1 MAEETNTNNS
11 THIYDVVLK
20 AITKLPDEEKEALL
34 NLMTINNLVSLIVS
48 QENLNEYVD
57 NVLRVLDQYS
67 LLVKALADIC
77 NIMNETMDGV
87 SDLVCDYDK
96 LDADKKKEATLKLM
110 NNSAFQKDCCEIL
123 VGDMERIVNEDAT
136 VKAFN
141 DMFNITGW
149 YKKLI
154 KQGIGMDHH
163 YEVQP

>member
-34 NLMTINNLVSLIVS
+34 NLMTINNLVSLLVS

-67 LLVKALADIC
+67 LLVKALSDIC

-110 NNSAFQKDCCEIL
+110 NNSAFQKDCCDIL
-123 VGDMERIVNEDAT
+123 VRDMERIVNEDAT

-154 KQGIGMDHH
+154 KQGIGMNHK
-163 YEVQP
+163 YEV

>member
-34 NLMTINNLVSLIVS
+34 NLMTINNLVSLLVS

-67 LLVKALADIC
+67 LLVKALSDIC

-96 LDADKKKEATLKLM
+96 LDADNKKEATLRLM

-123 VGDMERIVNEDAT
+123 VEDMERIVNEDAT

-154 KQGIGMDHH
+154 KQGIGMNHK
-163 YEVQP
+163 YEV

>member
-1 MAEETNTNNS
+1 MTEETNTNNS

-67 LLVKALADIC
+67 LLVKALSDIC
-77 NIMNETMDGV
+77 NIMNDTMDGV

-110 NNSAFQKDCCEIL
+110 NNADFQKDCCEIL
-123 VGDMERIVNEDAT
+123 VGDMERIVNEDST
-136 VKAFN
+136 VKAIN
-141 DMFNITGW
+141 DVFNITGW

-154 KQGIGMDHH
+154 KQGIGLNHE
-163 YEVQP
+163 YKK

>member
-11 THIYDVVLK
+11 IHIYDVVLK

-67 LLVKALADIC
+67 LLVKSLSDIC
-77 NIMNETMDGV
+77 NIMNDTMDGV

-96 LDADKKKEATLKLM
+96 LDADKKKEATLRLM
-110 NNSAFQKDCCEIL
+110 NNADFQEDCCEIL
-123 VGDMERIVNEDAT
+123 VGDMERIVEEDTT

-141 DMFNITGW
+141 DIFNITNW

-154 KQGIGMDHH
+154 KQGIGLNHE
-163 YEVQP
+163 YKK